1 MIEVKNLVKVYGI
14 NKAVDDLNFK
24 VEKGQIVGFLG
35 PNGAGKS
42 TTMNIITGYISATE
56 GTVLINGYDILKQPE
71 EAKSHIGYLPEQPP
85 VYMDMTVNE
94 YLEFTAKIKGVKRK
108 DIPADVA
115 MAMESTKLFAVA
127 DRLIGNLS
135 KGYRQRVGI
144 AGALLGN
151 PQILILDEPTVGL
164 DPKQII
170 EIRDLVKSLAE
181 KHTVILS
188 SHIMQEISAVCD
200 RIIIINQ
207 GKLILDEMLED
218 LNKNITDAQSLV
230 VTLRTST
237 TKAEELFRGKDF
249 IREIEVSDS
258 VDSGCVDV
266 RIFFKDSL
274 DYREE
279 VFNLIVNSKMTLLS
293 MYIDKK
299 SLEDIFLEATAPKEI
314 HTYTVSDDT
323 EGKVCL
329 TDEDL
334 DNDTE
339 DNIDKSEDDTNDNT
353 QTSEDDV
360 ENNDV
365 ENNDVSEDDTA
376 ENKADKE
383 EE

>member
-94 YLEFTAKIKGVKRK
+94 YLEFTAKIKGVKRRE
-108 DIPADVA
+108 IPADVA

-207 GKLILDEMLED
+207 GKLILDELLED

-249 IREIEVSDS
+249 VREVEVSDS

-279 VFNLIVNSKMTLLS
+279 VFNLIVNNKMTLLS

-299 SLEDIFLEATAPKEI
+299 SLEDIFLEATTPEER

-334 DNDTE
+334 DNDIE
-339 DNIDKSEDDTNDNT
+339 DKEESEDDTNDNT
-353 QTSEDDV
+353 DTTAEDV
-360 ENNDV
+360 EDK
-365 ENNDVSEDDTA
+365 EVSEDDIA

>member
-1 MIEVKNLVKVYGI
+1 VIEVKNLVKVYGI

-24 VEKGQIVGFLG
+24 IEKGQIVGFLG

-71 EAKSHIGYLPEQPP
+71 EAKSYIGYLPEQPP
-85 VYMDMTVNE
+85 VYMDMTVKE
-94 YLEFTAKIKGVKRK
+94 YLEFAAKIKGVKRR
-108 DIPADVA
+108 DIPADIT

-151 PQILILDEPTVGL
+151 PQILILDEPSVGL

-170 EIRDLVKSLAE
+170 EIRELVKSLAQ

-200 RIIIINQ
+200 RIIIINE
-207 GKLILDEMLED
+207 GKLVVDEMLAD
-218 LNKNITDAQSLV
+218 MNKNIEDAQCLV

-237 TKAEELFRGKDF
+237 TKAEELFKNKDY
-249 IREIEVSDS
+249 IRELKIQDS
-258 VDSGCVDV
+258 ADSGCVDV
-266 RIFFKDSL
+266 KIYFNDNL
-274 DYREE
+274 DRRED
-279 VFNLIVNSKMTLLS
+279 VFNVIVENKITMLQ
-293 MYIDKK
+293 MFVDKK
-299 SLEDIFLEATAPKEI
+299 SLEDIFLEVTKSKVIEPEVL
-314 HTYTVSDDT
+314 VSDDT
-323 EGKVCL
+323 DGKVCL
-329 TDEDL
+329 TEDEDES
-334 DNDTE
+334 DSVTAEKEVDEETIEDVTDIATE
-339 DNIDKSEDDTNDNT
+339 DVVEEEEDSQEDNL
-353 QTSEDDV
+353 
-360 ENNDV
+360 
-365 ENNDVSEDDTA
+365 
-376 ENKADKE
+376 DKE